1 MVRTLLLFISLL
13 SLPSVAATAV
23 TFNVSGHLYTFDQPV
38 RLATLL
44 SIVRDKPT
52 SYWANAVIYQ
62 LEDPQVE
69 QLRSNVLQQLAML
82 IREQSK
88 GSAAYHQLS
97 ALYQQ
102 IGSWQLMR
110 RLDVLVDY
118 DQARLY
124 PGRNPQFNSGEYYI
138 RLHKRPET
146 IQVSGMV
153 SAAIILPFDSKQTVT
168 DYIDAVERSANAHRD
183 IAYLLEPDGDIKK
196 LGIAYWNRQHVK
208 PMPGSEIFV
217 PLQDELFFDR
227 IGELNDNIAQLMMHR
242 M

>member
-13 SLPSVAATAV
+13 SLPAVAATAV
-23 TFNVSGHLYTFDQPV
+23 TFNVSGQLYTFDQPV

-44 SIVRDKPT
+44 SIVRDKPS

-69 QLRSNVLQQLAML
+69 QLRRTVLQQLALL

-88 GSAAYHQLS
+88 SSAAYHQLS

-102 IGSWQLMR
+102 IGNWQLMR

-124 PGRNPQFNSGEYYI
+124 PNRNPQFNAGEYYI

-146 IQVSGMV
+146 IKVSGMV
-153 SAAIILPFDSKQTVT
+153 ATATLLPFDTTYTVS
-168 DYIDAVERSANAHRD
+168 DYLAAVELSADAHRD